1 MIEGDTRL
9 FLRRWVEKSTPS
21 AVKLA
26 IVFRLDQLVADLQ
39 HFRFRVHKI
48 SPESSQTA
56 EGKESCR
63 SLLSSTGEKLG
74 QAEGQIRPQPSR
86 KTPGA

>member
-56 EGKESCR
+56 EGKES
-63 SLLSSTGEKLG
+63 LLSSTGEKLG